1 VNKMRDAFSDRHP
14 LVNLVF
20 FAAAIGFAMF
30 LMQPVCLAVAAVCSL
45 LTALFYNGRR
55 TAALLKFL
63 LPTAV
68 VIMLVNP
75 LFNHRGATVL
85 TYFPW
90 GNPLTL
96 ESVLYGIASAV
107 LIATVALWCMSLSR
121 VMTTDKLVF
130 LFGRVAP
137 SLGLLLSMALRFIP
151 RFTAQFRETMAAQRQ
166 VSQGAGKSFFGRVKA
181 GASVFSVM
189 VSRSMENAVDT
200 SDSMKSRGYGLKGRT
215 AFSLFHFYARDAV
228 LLALMLT
235 ETAALLALL
244 FSGQLPF
251 RYYPSVRGAIGGAWA
266 IVFYSIYAALLL
278 TPLLLNIG
286 EDVKWKRLRSKI

>member
-1 VNKMRDAFSDRHP
+1 MRDAFSDRHP
-14 LVNLVF
+14 LVNLAF

-30 LMQPVCLAVAAVCSL
+30 LMQPVCLTVAAVCAL

-55 TAALLKFL
+55 TTALLKFI
-63 LPTAV
+63 LPTAA
-68 VIMLVNP
+68 VIILVNP

-107 LIATVALWCMSLSR
+107 LIATVALWCMSLNR
-121 VMTTDKLVF
+121 VMTTDKFVF
-130 LFGRVAP
+130 LFGKVAP

-151 RFTAQFRETMAAQRQ
+151 RFAAQFKETMAAQQQ
-166 VSQGAGKSFFGRVKA
+166 VSQGAGKSFVGRIKA
-181 GASVFSVM
+181 GVRVFSVM

-215 AFSLFHFYARDAV
+215 AFSLFRFYAKDAV
-228 LLALMLT
+228 LLAVMLT
-235 ETAALLALL
+235 EAAALSALL
-244 FSGQLPF
+244 LGGKLPF
-251 RYYPSVRGAIGGAWA
+251 RYYPSVKGAIGGVWA
-266 IVFYSIYAALLL
+266 FIFYGIYAALLL

>member
-1 VNKMRDAFSDRHP
+1 MRDAFSDRHP
-14 LVNLVF
+14 LVNLAF

-30 LMQPVCLAVAAVCSL
+30 LMQPVCLTVAAVCAL

-55 TAALLKFL
+55 TAALLKFI
-63 LPTAV
+63 LPTAA
-68 VIMLVNP
+68 VIILVNP

-96 ESVLYGIASAV
+96 ESVLYGIASAL
-107 LIATVALWCMSLSR
+107 LIATVALWCMSLNR
-121 VMTTDKLVF
+121 VMTTDKIVF
-130 LFGRVAP
+130 LFGKIAP

-151 RFTAQFRETMAAQRQ
+151 RFAAQFKETMAAQQQ
-166 VSQGAGKSFFGRVKA
+166 VSQGAGKSFVGRIKA
-181 GASVFSVM
+181 GVRVFSVM

-215 AFSLFHFYARDAV
+215 AFSLFRFYAKDAV
-228 LLALMLT
+228 LLAVMLT
-235 ETAALLALL
+235 EAAVLSALLLGGKL
-244 FSGQLPF
+244 SF
-251 RYYPSVRGAIGGAWA
+251 RYYPSVKGAIGGVWA
-266 IVFYSIYAALLL
+266 FVFYGIYAALLL